1 MIRIISGNYR
11 RAVIKNPEFSV
22 VRPMSDRCRESIFS
36 QLQFEIP
43 NSKVL
48 DLFAGTGAIGLEAS
62 SRGAKKVVASELN
75 QQAYQNIVDFC
86 NKYNVKKYE
95 IFNKNAIFLL
105 NDLSGQKFDFIFLD
119 PPHAEE
125 EITKKCFLK
134 IAKNNLLEESGIII
148 YKTNLGSKLIP
159 KFFSIEKTKKYA
171 KNTVFFLRFN
181 NEAKDE

>member
-1 MIRIISGNYR
+1 M
-11 RAVIKNPEFSV
+11 
-22 VRPMSDRCRESIFS
+22 
-36 QLQFEIP
+36 
-43 NSKVL
+43 
-48 DLFAGTGAIGLEAS
+48 
-62 SRGAKKVVASELN
+62 
-75 QQAYQNIVDFC
+75 
-86 NKYNVKKYE
+86 
-95 IFNKNAIFLL
+95 
-105 NDLSGQKFDFIFLD
+105 D